1 MPARIRHIPSTNDMD
16 LIFFM
21 PPVAIVNI
29 ISTSVPINTHQ
40 NAIKPLSGC
49 IPPSDTRIYAAD
61 AQTAARS
68 ANKIPVPSRFKITVP
83 AIMSAIAI

>member
-1 MPARIRHIPSTNDMD
+1 
-16 LIFFM
+16 M

-40 NAIKPLSGC
+40 KAIKPLSSC
-49 IPPSDTRIYAAD
+49 IPPNDTRICAAD

-83 AIMSAIAI
+83 TIMSAIAI